1 MSVYLGIVFECM
13 QSSVYNCLLHF
24 TSIKAFTTQIVSF
37 DQRKLHQ
44 FNLTLG
50 GMLGLYVILSFY
62 YIFLAQ
68 KIAIFN
74 LGQIEFD

>member
-1 MSVYLGIVFECM
+1 MHAVLSLQLSTPLYFDKC
-13 QSSVYNCLLHF
+13 
-24 TSIKAFTTQIVSF
+24 FTTPIVSF